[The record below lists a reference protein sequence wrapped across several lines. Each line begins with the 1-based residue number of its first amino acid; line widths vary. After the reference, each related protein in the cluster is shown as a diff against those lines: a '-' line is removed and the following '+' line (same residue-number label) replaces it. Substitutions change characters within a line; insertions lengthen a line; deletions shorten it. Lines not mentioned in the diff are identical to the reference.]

1 MVALLPSVEAAA
13 KAVRPSLLFKGRRS
27 FGFDGLVLVLQQ
39 QQHSIVVDS
48 SDSSNNNNS
57 NSNYEEDNLFILCY
71 FIFKCDVSIII

>member
-1 MVALLPSVEAAA
+1 MVALPSVEAAA

-57 NSNYEEDNLFILCY
+57 NSNSNYEEDNLFILCY
-71 FIFKCDVSIII
+71 FIFKCRL